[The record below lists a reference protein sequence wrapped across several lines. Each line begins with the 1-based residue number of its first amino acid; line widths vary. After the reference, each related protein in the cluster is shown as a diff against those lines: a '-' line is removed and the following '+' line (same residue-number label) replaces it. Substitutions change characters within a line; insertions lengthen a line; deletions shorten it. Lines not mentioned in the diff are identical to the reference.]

1 MTGPEGNNKLCV
13 PSTLQH
19 ILRELCLF
27 PLGPEYLGGVGGG
40 GHYRIWAIQGCAA
53 LKGMVFKQFTLG

>member
-27 PLGPEYLGGVGGG
+27 PLGPGYLGGGGG
-40 GHYRIWAIQGCAA
+40 GGGDTTIYGLYRDVP
-53 LKGMVFKQFTLG
+53 L

>member
-40 GHYRIWAIQGCAA
+40 DTTVYGLYRDVP
-53 LKGMVFKQFTLG
+53 L

>member
-27 PLGPEYLGGVGGG
+27 PLGPGYLGGGDTTVYEL
-40 GHYRIWAIQGCAA
+40 YRDVP
-53 LKGMVFKQFTLG
+53 L

>member
-27 PLGPEYLGGVGGG
+27 PLGPGYLGGVGGG
-40 GHYRIWAIQGCAA
+40 GTLPYMGYI
-53 LKGMVFKQFTLG
+53 GMCRSEGYGF

>member
-27 PLGPEYLGGVGGG
+27 PLGPGYLWGGGVGGDTTVYG
-40 GHYRIWAIQGCAA
+40 LYRDVP
-53 LKGMVFKQFTLG
+53 L

>member
-13 PSTLQH
+13 PSTVQH

-27 PLGPEYLGGVGGG
+27 PSGPGNLGGVGGWG
-40 GHYRIWAIQGCAA
+40 GTLPYMGYI
-53 LKGMVFKQFTLG
+53 GMCRSEGYGF

>member
-19 ILRELCLF
+19 ILRELCLS
-27 PLGPEYLGGVGGG
+27 PLGPGYLGAVGGGG
-40 GHYRIWAIQGCAA
+40 GHYRIWAI
-53 LKGMVFKQFTLG
+53 

>member
-19 ILRELCLF
+19 VLRELCLF
-27 PLGPEYLGGVGGG
+27 PLGPGYLGGVGGG
-40 GHYRIWAIQGCAA
+40 DTTIYGLYRDVP
-53 LKGMVFKQFTLG
+53 L

>member
-40 GHYRIWAIQGCAA
+40 GTPPYMGYT
-53 LKGMVFKQFTLG
+53 GMCRSEGYGF